1 MEELE
6 IAAGQQINLQC
17 VVAGKRNHAVIN
29 LFSENNSR
37 IK

>member
-6 IAAGQQINLQC
+6 IAAGQQINLPSD
-17 VVAGKRNHAVIN
+17 VAGKRNPAIIN
-29 LFSENNSR
+29 LFSKDDSS